1 MPIRAVIFVGLWS
14 VAAGFAQA
22 APREPRDLLTRSEA
36 ALRSLRGVCYEAH
49 VEVNGIL
56 ATQVPQMQ
64 GTVTL
69 ECSTGDQPPRVAID
83 CQITPPRQPPVHVRM
98 ASDGQAVAFLD
109 YAQRLYR
116 RADLAMGLPTLM
128 RTAGPLLVQ
137 EFVGP
142 PVFER
147 ELRAVSLEYRGTEP
161 VGDVECDVIHAVLAA
176 EGGEV
181 RWYLARSDH
190 LPRRVTRFVETPM
203 GMASIQTSLTALD
216 ARPALGAAV
225 FQLDKPEGFSDTP
238 EPQGPAG
245 RQLLA
250 VGSEAPDWTLKTSD
264 GKEVSL
270 KSLRG
275 KYVLM
280 DFWATWCGPC
290 KMAMPGVQ
298 KFHEKYKDKPVAVL
312 GVNCWE
318 RSGDPAAYM
327 KDKGFTYPLLLKAD
341 EVAARYKVTGIPTFY
356 LIGPDGKVLL
366 AYSGASEHNLRQADE
381 LVAKALAGTAAA
393 AGEVA
398 KTP

>member
-1 MPIRAVIFVGLWS
+1 MPIRASILVCLWP
-14 VAAGFAQA
+14 VTAALAQA
-22 APREPRDLLTRSEA
+22 AMPEPRDLLVRSEA
-36 ALRSLRGVCYEAH
+36 ALRSLRGVCYEAL
-49 VEVNGIL
+49 VEVDGVL

-64 GTVTL
+64 GTVTM
-69 ECSTGDQPPRVAID
+69 ECATGEQLPRVAID
-83 CQITPPRQPPVHVRM
+83 CQITPPRQSAIRVRM
-98 ASDGQAVAFLD
+98 ANDGQAVTFLD
-109 YAQRLYR
+109 YANRLYR
-116 RADLAMGLPTLM
+116 RADMAMGLPTLM

-137 EFVGP
+137 EFVGSA
-142 PVFER
+142 VFER

-161 VGDVECDVIHAVLAA
+161 VGDVECDVVHVVLAA

-181 RWYLARSDH
+181 RWHLARSDH
-190 LPRRVTRFVETPM
+190 LPRRVTRFVETPR
-203 GMASIQTSLTALD
+203 GTASIRTSLTALD

-225 FQLDKPEGFSDTP
+225 FELDKPDGFSDTP

-264 GKEVSL
+264 GKDVSL

-275 KYVLM
+275 KHVLM

-318 RSGDPAAYM
+318 RSGDPAAFM
-327 KDKGFTYPLLLKAD
+327 KDKGYTYPLLLKAD
-341 EVAARYKVTGIPTFY
+341 EVAAKYKVTGIPTFY
-356 LIGPDGKVLL
+356 LIGPDGKILL

-381 LVAKALAGTAAA
+381 LVTKALAGTAP
-393 AGEVA
+393 AGGESA
-398 KTP
+398 KAP